1 MSGKSI
7 INFLHLSATGFV
19 WVYCDDA
26 VSYVRPDKIVKKSEC
41 GTLKGGKLP
50 SLFRYEVI
58 VIAHKANGTKPDNA
72 HVKNFVRGRQIWQ
85 RAPRYKSTPGGLTH
99 IAGPWDAREYRN
111 KFGMCESLEHDKKPS
126 GKYVCKEK
134 NGRICKYDNSWER
147 DSGSST
153 EVDGVDS
160 ENNVPPARGTR
171 TYWA

>member
-1 MSGKSI
+1 MSGKRI
-7 INFLHLSATGFV
+7 INFLHFSATGFV
-19 WVYCDDA
+19 WVYGNDA

-41 GTLKGGKLP
+41 GTLKGGKLL

-58 VIAHKANGTKPDNA
+58 AIAHKANGTKPDNA

-99 IAGPWDAREYRN
+99 LVGPWDAREDRS

-134 NGRICKYDNSWER
+134 NGRIWQVRQFLGKGQWIVNRS
-147 DSGSST
+147 
-153 EVDGVDS
+153 
-160 ENNVPPARGTR
+160 
-171 TYWA
+171 